1 MLKDLKKRF
10 NEDGFIVVRDVFKPS
25 EIEFYREVVQEAI
38 KERKQLDLRQLE
50 DKSKYEQSFTQC
62 QNLWE
67 DYPEIRKLT
76 FDQRICKI
84 AAELLDV
91 KAIRIWHDQAL
102 VKEAGGRET
111 DPHHDQPYWPIKE
124 TNTITAWIPLCDVD
138 STNGQLGF
146 YPGSHKNR
154 NKQFIN
160 IFSGNV
166 DEEEFLESSNL
177 SSSEVC
183 YQELKAGDVLYVLNF
198 RATNTV
204 FRVTIASNGSST
216 STDGDV
222 GIYTR
227 DSDDGEY
234 IDAISFRGGSGVEF
248 LSSAYSGLYLV
259 GPTKVYIG
267 LPFSTIS
274 QSYSQY
280 ASGDTN
286 AFECS
291 FHYAIQRKRVVNPQV
306 VND

>member
-1 MLKDLKKRF
+1 MLNDLKKRF

-183 YQELKAGDVLYVLNF
+183 YQELKAGDVSF
-198 RATNTV
+198 SCEEQCPERARRRNTQ
-204 FRVTIASNGSST
+204 ASLGGNPIESSLSHARTTTTCGSQCGRWRHCRNASP
-216 STDGDV
+216 
-222 GIYTR
+222 IR
-227 DSDDGEY
+227 Q
-234 IDAISFRGGSGVEF
+234 RSG
-248 LSSAYSGLYLV
+248 
-259 GPTKVYIG
+259 
-267 LPFSTIS
+267 
-274 QSYSQY
+274 
-280 ASGDTN
+280 
-286 AFECS
+286 
-291 FHYAIQRKRVVNPQV
+291 R
-306 VND
+306 